1 MEQESDK
8 LNEIV
13 EPAFGAESLAG
24 EESKPA
30 KKTKKRKFKKAAPV
44 VEEPVVVKPVVQPEP
59 LIEGQVIGGKFVKTN
74 EGKLLH
80 TKEGEVAKF
89 ATKGAAIIAS
99 KRYGGRLSE
108 TAIGFVVRG

>member
-13 EPAFGAESLAG
+13 EPVFGAELLAE

-30 KKTKKRKFKKAAPV
+30 KKTRRKSKKAAPV
-44 VEEPVVVKPVVQPEP
+44 AQPEP
-59 LIEGQVIGGKFVKTN
+59 LIEGQVIGGKFVKTD

>member
-13 EPAFGAESLAG
+13 EPVFGAELLAE

-30 KKTKKRKFKKAAPV
+30 KKTRRKSKKVTPV
-44 VEEPVVVKPVVQPEP
+44 AQPEP
-59 LIEGQVIGGKFVKTN
+59 LIEGQVIGGKFVKTD

>member
-13 EPAFGAESLAG
+13 EPAFGAELLAE

-30 KKTKKRKFKKAAPV
+30 KKTRRKSKKVTPV
-44 VEEPVVVKPVVQPEP
+44 AQPEP
-59 LIEGQVIGGKFVKTN
+59 LIEGPVIGGKFVKTD

-99 KRYGGRLSE
+99 NRYGGRLSE
-108 TAIGFVVRG
+108 TATGFVVRG